1 MVGTLVVIVVIVNVV
16 IDVFVVIRRRR
27 HRRRRQHLRR
37 RRRCDDRRRRK
48 NRFAEQKICRRFCRR
63 FDQLQSRP
71 ESQIWKT
78 LKKSKLESESGTGR
92 QNQNLVL
99 EARIWIQGT
108 RIWYWKPESGTGSQN
123 LDPGNKSGTG
133 SQNLDPGSQNLDPGN

>member
-1 MVGTLVVIVVIVNVV
+1 VVGTLVVIVVIVNVV
-16 IDVFVVIRRRR
+16 IDIFVVIRRRR

-99 EARIWIQGT
+99 EARIWIHGT
-108 RIWYWKPESGTGSQN
+108 RIWYRKPESGSWE
-123 LDPGNKSGTG
+123 LKSGTG
-133 SQNLDPGSQNLDPGN
+133 SQNVDPGN